1 MNPKDKINFM
11 VDLIKLVLPTLRS
24 EDEIKSIS
32 EIPSIEDKSAR
43 IE

>member
-1 MNPKDKINFM
+1 M

-32 EIPSIEDKSAR
+32 ETPSIEYKSAV

>member
-1 MNPKDKINFM
+1 M

-32 EIPSIEDKSAR
+32 KTPSIEDKSAR

>member
-1 MNPKDKINFM
+1 M

-32 EIPSIEDKSAR
+32 ETPSIEDKSAR